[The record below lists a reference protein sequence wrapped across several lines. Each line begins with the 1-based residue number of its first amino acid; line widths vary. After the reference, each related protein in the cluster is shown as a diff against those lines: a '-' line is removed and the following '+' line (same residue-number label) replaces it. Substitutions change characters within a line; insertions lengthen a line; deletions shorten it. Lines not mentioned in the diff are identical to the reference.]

1 MTISRNI
8 LFLEPKTLSMQL
20 FPEPLLLKNSEWN
33 EGTCSKFIERVVL
46 SVFLS
51 GFYHLWVNPFP

>member
-8 LFLEPKTLSMQL
+8 LFLEPKTISMQLL
-20 FPEPLLLKNSEWN
+20 FPEPLLPKNLEWN
-33 EGTCSKFIERVVL
+33 EGTCSKVIERAVL

-51 GFYHLWVNPFP
+51 GFYHLWS